1 MSLKQDFRD
10 YIELNDLDAY
20 EQIELIDEEE
30 DEKTDKADKTDKK
43 EDDYDYI
50 EFINLDDKD
59 GEELYDEADY
69 TGEAV
74 IQLCNVSM
82 IFKTPVVNTSGIK
95 EYIIQKVKRKVKYR
109 NFAAL
114 KNVSFEVYKGE
125 VIGLIG
131 SNGSG
136 KSTLLRIISG
146 ALKPTK
152 GNVIV
157 DKSKIQLLTLGTGF
171 DMELTAHENV
181 YLNGAIIGYTKEFID
196 ANYDYIVD
204 FAGLEGFMDEKVKNF
219 SSGMLSRLGF
229 AIATAGEASEILILD
244 EVLSVGDE
252 YFRNK
257 SMKRIKE
264 MIHGGSTVIMVS
276 HSLNTIVE
284 HCDRA
289 VWLEKGQILMIGT
302 PSEICKAY
310 REASN
315 EQIENPQAAEATK
328 RGYTGLIRRGND
340 WLYME
345 NDRIARDYTGLVSNV
360 HGLWYIRNGKID
372 VNFSGVISFEG
383 KSYQV
388 VRGKVKV

>member
-1 MSLKQDFRD
+1 MSLKPNFRD
-10 YIELNDLDAY
+10 YIELNDLDEY

-30 DEKTDKADKTDKK
+30 KK
-43 EDDYDYI
+43 SEDDFDYI
-50 EFINLDDKD
+50 EFINIEDKNSEA
-59 GEELYDEADY
+59 GEDEESDEEWELFR
-69 TGEAV
+69 EAV
-74 IQLCNVSM
+74 IKICNVSM
-82 IFKTPVVNTSGIK
+82 TFRTPVVNTSGIK
-95 EYIIQKVKRKVKYR
+95 EYVIQKIKRKVKYR
-109 NFAAL
+109 DFAAL
-114 KNVSFEVYKGE
+114 NNVSFEVYKGE
-125 VIGLIG
+125 VIGIIG

-157 DKSKIQLLTLGTGF
+157 DKNKIQLLTLGTGF

-229 AIATAGEASEILILD
+229 AIATAGEAAEILILD

-289 VWLEKGQILMIGT
+289 VWLEKGQILMMGK
-302 PSEICKAY
+302 PSEVCRAY
-310 REASN
+310 KEASN
-315 EQIENPQAAEATK
+315 EQIENPQAAEAAK
-328 RGYTGLIRRGND
+328 RGCTGLIRRGND
-340 WLYME
+340 WFYME
-345 NDRIARDYTGLVSNV
+345 NDRIARDYTGLASNINGV
-360 HGLWYIRNGKID
+360 WYVINGKI
-372 VNFSGVISFEG
+372 NFGFSGVISFEG
-383 KSYQV
+383 RNYRV
-388 VRGKVKV
+388 VRGKVEN

>member
-1 MSLKQDFRD
+1 MNLKPDFSD
-10 YIELNDLDAY
+10 YVKLNDLDAY

-30 DEKTDKADKTDKK
+30 KS
-43 EDDYDYI
+43 EDDFDYI
-50 EFINLDDKD
+50 EFINIDDKD
-59 GEELYDEADY
+59 SEADEAASEDLDDESEIFK
-69 TGEAV
+69 EAV
-74 IQLCNVSM
+74 IKLNNVSM
-82 IFKTPVVNTSGIK
+82 TFRTSLVNPSGIK
-95 EYIIQKVKRKVKYR
+95 DYVIQKIKRKVKYR
-109 NFAAL
+109 NFTAL
-114 KNVSFEVYKGE
+114 RNVSFDVYKGE

-152 GNVIV
+152 GSVLV
-157 DKSKIQLLTLGTGF
+157 DKNKIQLLTLGTGF

-196 ANYDYIVD
+196 ANYNYIVD

-229 AIATAGEASEILILD
+229 AIATAGEAAEILILD

-289 VWLEKGQILMIGT
+289 IWLEKGQILMIGK
-302 PSEICKAY
+302 PSEVCSAY

-315 EQIENPQAAEATK
+315 EQIENPQAAKAAK

-360 HGLWYIRNGKID
+360 HGLWYIRGGKID
-372 VNFSGVISFEG
+372 ISFSGVISFEG
-383 KSYQV
+383 RNYQV

>member
-1 MSLKQDFRD
+1 MGLKPDFRD
-10 YIELNDLDAY
+10 YVKLNDLDDY
-20 EQIELIDEEE
+20 EQIELIDEDEEKAEE
-30 DEKTDKADKTDKK
+30 DF
-43 EDDYDYI
+43 DYI
-50 EFINLDDKD
+50 EFINVDDKD
-59 GEELYDEADY
+59 SEAADY
-69 TGEAV
+69 EDIDDEPENVREAV
-74 IQLCNVSM
+74 IRLRNISM
-82 IFKTPVVNTSGIK
+82 TFKTSSVNPSGIK
-95 EYIIQKVKRKVKYR
+95 DYLIQKIKRKVKYKKFTALR
-109 NFAAL
+109 N
-114 KNVSFEVYKGE
+114 VTFEVYKGE

-146 ALKPTK
+146 ALKQTE
-152 GNVIV
+152 GSVIV
-157 DKSKIQLLTLGTGF
+157 DKNKIQLLTLGTGF
-171 DMELTAHENV
+171 DMELTARENV

-229 AIATAGEASEILILD
+229 AIATAGEAAEILILD

-276 HSLNTIVE
+276 HSLNTIIE

-302 PSEICKAY
+302 PSEVCKAY
-310 REASN
+310 KETCN
-315 EQIENPQAAEATK
+315 EQIENPQAAEAAK

-340 WLYME
+340 WFYME

-360 HGLWYIRNGKID
+360 HGLWYIREGKID
-372 VNFSGVISFEG
+372 ISFSGAISFEG
-383 KSYQV
+383 KNYQV
-388 VRGKVKV
+388 VRGKVKN

>member
-1 MSLKQDFRD
+1 MSLKPDFKE
-10 YIELNDLDAY
+10 YVELNDLDAY
-20 EQIELIDEEE
+20 EQIELIDE
-30 DEKTDKADKTDKK
+30 DEADDC
-43 EDDYDYI
+43 DYI
-50 EFINLDDKD
+50 EFINVDEDDGDDKA
-59 GEELYDEADY
+59 DEAE
-69 TGEAV
+69 TLMESV
-74 IQLCNVSM
+74 IQLHNVSM
-82 IFKTPVVNTSGIK
+82 TFKTPLVNTSGIK
-95 EYIIQKVKRKVKYR
+95 EYVIQKIKRKVKYR
-109 NFAAL
+109 KLTAL
-114 KNVSFEVYKGE
+114 RNVTFDVYKGE

-146 ALKPTK
+146 ALKPT
-152 GNVIV
+152 GGYVIV

-171 DMELTAHENV
+171 DMELTARENV

-229 AIATAGEASEILILD
+229 AIATVGEAAEILILD

-276 HSLNTIVE
+276 HSLNTIME

-289 VWLEKGQILMIGT
+289 VWLEKGQILMIGS
-302 PSEICKAY
+302 PSEVCAAY
-310 REASN
+310 REMSN
-315 EQIENPQAAEATK
+315 ERIENPQAAEAGK
-328 RGYTGLIRRGND
+328 RGYTGLIRRGAD

-360 HGLWYIRNGKID
+360 HGLWYIKDGKID
-372 VNFSGVISFEG
+372 VGFSGEISFEG

-388 VRGKVKV
+388 VKGKVAD

>member
-1 MSLKQDFRD
+1 MSLKPDFRD
-10 YIELNDLDAY
+10 YVKLNDLDDY
-20 EQIELIDEEE
+20 EQIELIDEDEEKAEE
-30 DEKTDKADKTDKK
+30 DF
-43 EDDYDYI
+43 DYI
-50 EFINLDDKD
+50 EFINVDDKD
-59 GEELYDEADY
+59 GEAADY
-69 TGEAV
+69 EDIDDEPENVREAV
-74 IQLCNVSM
+74 IRLRNISM
-82 IFKTPVVNTSGIK
+82 TFKTSSVNPSGIK
-95 EYIIQKVKRKVKYR
+95 DYLIQKIKRKVKYKKFTALR
-109 NFAAL
+109 N
-114 KNVSFEVYKGE
+114 VTFEVYKGE

-146 ALKPTK
+146 ALKPTE
-152 GNVIV
+152 GSVIV
-157 DKSKIQLLTLGTGF
+157 DKNKIQLLTLGTGF
-171 DMELTAHENV
+171 DMELTARENV

-219 SSGMLSRLGF
+219 SSGMMSRLGF
-229 AIATAGEASEILILD
+229 AIATAGEAAEILILD

-276 HSLNTIVE
+276 HSLNTIIE

-289 VWLEKGQILMIGT
+289 VWLEKGQILMIGN
-302 PSEICKAY
+302 PSEVCRAY
-310 REASN
+310 KETCS
-315 EQIENPQAAEATK
+315 EQIENPQAAEAAK

-340 WLYME
+340 WFYME

-360 HGLWYIRNGKID
+360 HGLWYIRDGKID
-372 VNFSGVISFEG
+372 ISFSGVISFEG
-383 KSYQV
+383 KNYQV
-388 VRGKVKV
+388 VKGKVKD